1 MGDWRTKLPLLL
13 GGVAAGLLVL
23 LLAVPLVALVWR
35 TLQLGA
41 LGPALRNPT
50 VIAALQLSLLTAC
63 VSLAVAIL
71 LGTPLAYALARIPF
85 PGRGAVEALV
95 EVPIVLPPAVAGIA
109 LLMAFGRRGLLGAP
123 LADAGISLAF
133 TTAAVVVAQCFVAVP
148 FYVRSAKA
156 GFLGVDQDLERTAYT
171 LGESPC
177 GTFWRVTVPS
187 RLPLPAG
194 RGRAVLGAGPGGVR
208 GHDHVRR
215 LLPGA
220 HPDHAPGHLRRPGV
234 RPGGRPGPGHDPG
247 AGLHRR
253 PGPGALGDPAARSA
267 RALPTR
273 WTPRPRAGRL
283 RRARPGRAAAAA
295 CTRGRRPRRPGR
307 GGARVATGR
316 CSRLDV
322 EATAGAFRLRARS
335 RWSAG
340 ARSSS
345 SGPRARARACC
356 CAPSPGST
364 PPGGA
369 SPWTAR
375 RCWTARGAWR
385 SRRSAAGWA
394 TCPRATPSSP
404 T

>member
-1 MGDWRTKLPLLL
+1 MGDWRARLPLLL

-23 LLAVPLVALVWR
+23 LLALPLVALVWR

-171 LGESPC
+171 LGVSPL
-177 GTFWRVTVPS
+177 GTFWRVTVP
-187 RLPLPAG
+187 LAFPGLLA
-194 RGRAVLGAGPGGVR
+194 GGV
-208 GHDHVRR
+208 
-215 LLPGA
+215 LCW
-220 HPDHAPGHLRRPGV
+220 
-234 RPGGRPGPGHDPG
+234 
-247 AGLHRR
+247 
-253 PGPGALGDPAARSA
+253 A
-267 RALPTR
+267 RALGEFGATIMF
-273 WTPRPRAGRL
+273 AGSF
-283 RRARPGRAAAAA
+283 
-295 CTRGRRPRRPGR
+295 RGRTQTMPLAIYGALESDLGAALALGTILVVVSVAVLALVRWVTRRQ
-307 GGARVATGR
+307 
-316 CSRLDV
+316 
-322 EATAGAFRLRARS
+322 EAAGAPDPLGADA
-335 RWSAG
+335 AG
-340 ARSSS
+340 A
-345 SGPRARARACC
+345 GGLAGAVVAPAPARR
-356 CAPSPGST
+356 T
-364 PPGGA
+364 PPAVQDPVVAPDSPA
-369 SPWTAR
+369 SALPQAD
-375 RCWTARGAWR
+375 ARG
-385 SRRSAAGWA
+385 
-394 TCPRATPSSP
+394 
-404 T
+404 